1 MTIKILNHICL
12 ISPKRDTWSKTEKIR
27 EVLQKKNKFLKAW
40 YSSSLSILTIA
51 ALIPSDIKITF
62 VDEDFEEIDFSVTY
76 DLVGVSAMTQQAQRG
91 YQIASEFRKRG
102 TYVVMGGIHASAMP
116 EEALQY
122 VDTVFIGEAE
132 NTWPEFLNDFKNKI
146 PKKIYTQNK
155 REIDDLKS
163 SPIPKYDILKEKN
176 YFKDSR
182 HFYNMIPIQVSRGCP
197 HACEFCLVSDMYGT
211 KFRKKSFG
219 QVKQEISTIKKLFP
233 GKLIMFADDNLFL
246 DRKYSKGLLQVI
258 KELGVRWVAQSDIAV
273 GEDEDL
279 LSLIYESGGLFLL
292 VGFESINPANLK
304 AMNKNSWKFKQLK
317 NYKKYIER
325 IQKHGIIV
333 FGSFIFGLDNDDS
346 NVFRNVVDFMNRNH
360 ITGQLTIATPLPG
373 SRMLERLKNENRL
386 LENNSFWEKCTFF
399 DVLFEPKKMKKEE
412 LEDGFIW
419 AYNQLFNE
427 KAFIKRAEY
436 LKKIYKSIS

>member
-1 MTIKILNHICL
+1 M
-12 ISPKRDTWSKTEKIR
+12 
-27 EVLQKKNKFLKAW
+27 
-40 YSSSLSILTIA
+40 
-51 ALIPSDIKITF
+51 
-62 VDEDFEEIDFSVTY
+62 
-76 DLVGVSAMTQQAQRG
+76 
-91 YQIASEFRKRG
+91 
-102 TYVVMGGIHASAMP
+102 
-116 EEALQY
+116 
-122 VDTVFIGEAE
+122 
-132 NTWPEFLNDFKNKI
+132 
-146 PKKIYTQNK
+146 
-155 REIDDLKS
+155 
-163 SPIPKYDILKEKN
+163 
-176 YFKDSR
+176 
-182 HFYNMIPIQVSRGCP
+182 
-197 HACEFCLVSDMYGT
+197 
-211 KFRKKSFG
+211 
-219 QVKQEISTIKKLFP
+219 
-233 GKLIMFADDNLFL
+233 
-246 DRKYSKGLLQVI
+246 
-258 KELGVRWVAQSDIAV
+258 
-273 GEDEDL
+273 
-279 LSLIYESGGLFLL
+279 FLL